1 LCQLRSIGSPLRR
14 EDGIWRVD
22 DELLQVGTR
31 WAVARIRLRAG
42 GAPTW
47 QADIPAKLTSG
58 QVSV

>member
-1 LCQLRSIGSPLRR
+1 LRR